1 MKRLNRR
8 MDQGHS
14 AFTLLEILAV
24 IFIIAIVT
32 AVLLPTITRTRGDT
46 NWRVRCGSN
55 MRQIG
60 QAIQLY
66 ANENKGNYPR
76 TFYVAGGN
84 LAFSNDVS
92 DSAAERNPFGDK
104 SLPGKVGDNE
114 VVSGIFLLIRTQ
126 DITPEVFI
134 CPSSNA
140 EKDVYGKAAGIS
152 AASKTSFTDWR
163 KNLSYSLANPYP
175 DEAAVKNGYKLNATT
190 GAEFAIAADLNPGVG
205 DGYDVTAPK
214 ETSSSAQMQKAN
226 SRNHQGQGQNVL
238 YGDGHAEFQQNPF
251 CGSKRDNIYTVSGSI
266 DGSVTT
272 SKTVVGSPTWAG
284 DSVLLPAWK

>member
-8 MDQGHS
+8 RDPGRK

-32 AVLLPTITRTRGDT
+32 AVLLPTIARTHEPA
-46 NWRVRCGSN
+46 NRVKCGSN
-55 MRQIG
+55 LRMIG

-76 TFYVAGGN
+76 VMYTQDLPPTWGTGVTAPN
-84 LAFSNDVS
+84 AFADPNRPTANDVT
-92 DSAAERNPFGDK
+92 AG
-104 SLPGKVGDNE
+104 V
-114 VVSGIFLLIRTQ
+114 FLLLRTQ
-126 DITPEVFI
+126 DITPEVFV
-134 CPSSNA
+134 CPVQNPSLNPVPDTFGGGANTAANRSN
-140 EKDVYGKAAGIS
+140 
-152 AASKTSFTDWR
+152 FTDWR
-163 KNLSYSLANPYP
+163 KNLSYSFANVYP
-175 DEAAVKNGYKLNATT
+175 DAAALENGYKLNATA

-205 DGYDVTAPK
+205 DGYDVTFQK
-214 ETSSSAQMQKAN
+214 ETSSQADMQKAN

-251 CGSKRDNIYTVSGSI
+251 CGSKRDNIYTVSGST
-266 DGSVTT
+266 DGSITT
-272 SKTVVGSPTWAG
+272 SRKVIGSPTWAG